1 MKSTI
6 EKLSSNKV
14 KLYIEVEAEKFEEG
28 MKKAYKKM
36 VGRFNI
42 PGFRK
47 GKAPRKI
54 IENYYG
60 GEEIFYDEALQ
71 AIFPEVYG
79 EAIAEHNVQ
88 PVDRPDLNVTEI
100 GTGKVLKMECEV
112 FVRPEVTLG
121 GYKAIKVEKEEV
133 TVSDDDVMAEITRIR
148 ERNARFVE
156 VTDRPAKLDDQVNI
170 NYAGFLGEEQFQG
183 GTAEKYDLTLGSGQF
198 IPGFEDQLVGAEVGA
213 DVDVNV
219 TFPEQYHSE
228 ELAGKAV
235 VFHVHVNSITEKEI
249 PELDEDFVKEV
260 SETANNV
267 DEYKAEI
274 FGDLMTK
281 ASQQADMAFENEV
294 VEKVVDCAE
303 VDIPEAMIEDAIDNM
318 MREMEMRLMYQGMR
332 LADYYK
338 YTGQN
343 EEAVREMYKPQ
354 ADQRVRV
361 QLVLEA
367 VKAAEGIEA
376 SEEDIDAELA
386 KLADQS
392 KQSVEELKKTL
403 TEEDFTYFR
412 NASAVQK
419 TVDFLKETCKA

>member
-1 MKSTI
+1 MKSTM

-60 GEEIFYDEALQ
+60 EEIFYDEAVE
-71 AIFPEVYG
+71 AIFYEVYS
-79 EAIAEHNVQ
+79 AAVAEHNVK
-88 PVDRPDLNVTEI
+88 PVDRPNVNVTEI
-100 GTGKVLKMECEV
+100 GSGKGMTLVCDV
-112 FVRPEVTLG
+112 FVRPEVNLG
-121 GYKAIKVEKEEV
+121 DYKTIKVEKGEV
-133 TVSDDDVMAEITRIR
+133 TVSDDEVMAEITRIR

-156 VTDRPAKLDDQVNI
+156 VTDRAAKLDDQVNI
-170 NYAGFLGEEQFQG
+170 NYAGFLGEEQFEG
-183 GTAEKYDLTLGSGQF
+183 GTAEKYDLTLGSGAF

-219 TFPEQYHSE
+219 TFPEEYHAE
-228 ELAGKAV
+228 NLAGKAV
-235 VFHVHVNSITEKEI
+235 VFHVHVNSITEKEV

-281 ASQQADMAFENEV
+281 ASQQADVAFENEII
-294 VEKVVDCAE
+294 EKVVDAAE
-303 VDIPEAMIEDAIDNM
+303 MDIPAAMIDDAVTNM
-318 MREMEMRLMYQGMR
+318 LRDMEMRLMYQGMR
-332 LADYYK
+332 MADYYK
-338 YTGQN
+338 YTGQT
-343 EEAVREMYKPQ
+343 EESVREMYKPQ
-354 ADQRVRV
+354 AEQRVRTE
-361 QLVLEA
+361 LTIRA
-367 VKAAEGIEA
+367 VMAAENIEA
-376 SEEDIDAELA
+376 SEEEIDAEIA
-386 KLADQS
+386 KLAEQS
-392 KQSVEELKKTL
+392 KKGIEDLKKDL
-403 TEEDFTYFR
+403 TEQDMEYFKDV
-412 NASAVQK
+412 AAVQK
-419 TVDFLKETCKA
+419 TVEFLKETCKA

>member
-1 MKSTI
+1 MKSTM

-42 PGFRK
+42 PGFRR
-47 GKAPRKI
+47 GKAPRKV
-54 IENYYG
+54 IENYY

-88 PVDRPDLNVTEI
+88 AVDRPDLNVTEI

-112 FVRPEVTLG
+112 FVRPDVKLG
-121 GYKAIKVEKEEV
+121 DYKAVKVEKEEIK
-133 TVSDDDVMAEITRIR
+133 VSDDDVMAEITRIR

-235 VFHVHVNSITEKEI
+235 VFHVHVNSITEKEV

-260 SETANNV
+260 SENANTV

-281 ASQQADMAFENEV
+281 ASEQADVAFENEII
-294 VEKVVDCAE
+294 EKVVDSAE
-303 VDIPEAMIEDAIDNM
+303 IDIPEAMIEDAIDNM
-318 MREMEMRLMYQGMR
+318 IRDMEMRLMYQGMR
-332 LADYYK
+332 MADYYK
-338 YTGQN
+338 YTGQS
-343 EEAVREMYKPQ
+343 EESVREMYKPQ
-354 ADQRVRV
+354 AEQRVRT

-367 VKAAEGIEA
+367 IKDAEGIEA
-376 SEEDIDAELA
+376 SQEDIDAELS

-392 KQSVEELKKTL
+392 KQSLEELKKTL
-403 TEEDFTYFR
+403 TEADEKYFKD
-412 NASAVQK
+412 ASAVQK

>member
-1 MKSTI
+1 MKSTM

-60 GEEIFYDEALQ
+60 EEIFYDEALQ

-88 PVDRPDLNVTEI
+88 AVDRPDLNVTEI

-112 FVRPEVTLG
+112 FVRPDVKLG
-121 GYKAIKVEKEEV
+121 DYKAVKGEKEESK
-133 TVSDDDVMAEITRIR
+133 VSDDDVMAEITRIR

-156 VTDRPAKLDDQVNI
+156 ITDRPAKLDDQVNI

-235 VFHVHVNSITEKEI
+235 VFHVHVNSITEKEV

-260 SETANNV
+260 SENANTV

-281 ASQQADMAFENEV
+281 ASEQADVAFENEII
-294 VEKVVDCAE
+294 EKVVDSAE
-303 VDIPEAMIEDAIDNM
+303 IDIPEAMIEDAIDNM
-318 MREMEMRLMYQGMR
+318 IRDMEMRLMYQGMR
-332 LADYYK
+332 MADYYK
-338 YTGQN
+338 YTGQS
-343 EEAVREMYKPQ
+343 EESVREMYKPQ
-354 ADQRVRV
+354 AEQRVRT

-367 VKAAEGIEA
+367 IKDAEGIEA
-376 SEEDIDAELA
+376 SQEDIDAELS

-392 KQSVEELKKTL
+392 KQSLEELKKTL
-403 TEEDFTYFR
+403 TEADEKYFKD
-412 NASAVQK
+412 ASAVQK
-419 TVDFLKETCKA
+419 TVDFLKEICKA

>member
-1 MKSTI
+1 MKSTF

-14 KLYIEVEAEKFEEG
+14 KLYIEVEADKFEVG
-28 MKKAYKKM
+28 MNKAYKKM
-36 VGRFNI
+36 AGRFNI

-47 GKAPRKI
+47 GKAPRKV

-60 GEEIFYDEALQ
+60 EEVFYDEALQ

-88 PVDRPDLNVTEI
+88 PVDRPDLNVLEI
-100 GTGKVLKMECEV
+100 GTGKTLKMECEI
-112 FVRPEVTLG
+112 FVRPDVNLG
-121 GYKAIKVEKEEV
+121 DYKSVKVAKEDAQI
-133 TVSDDDVMAEITRIR
+133 SDDDVMAEITRIR

-156 VTDRPAKLDDQVNI
+156 VTDRAAKLDDQVNI

-183 GTAEKYDLTLGSGQF
+183 GTADNYDLTLGSGTF
-198 IPGFEDQLVGAEVGA
+198 IPGFEDQLVGAEIGA

-281 ASQQADMAFENEV
+281 ANERNEIAYENEV
-294 VEKVVDCAE
+294 IEKVVDAAQIE
-303 VDIPEAMIEDAIDNM
+303 IPEAMIEDAIDNM
-318 MREMEMRLMYQGMR
+318 MRDMEMRLMYQGMR
-332 LADYYK
+332 MADYYK
-338 YTGQN
+338 YTGQK
-343 EEAVREMYKPQ
+343 EEDVREMYKAQ
-354 ADQRVRV
+354 AEQRVRT

-367 VKAAEGIEA
+367 VRDAEGIVA
-376 SEEDIDAELA
+376 TDEDVDAELA

-392 KQSVEELKKTL
+392 KKSVEELKKDL
-403 TEEDFTYFR
+403 TDADVKYFQDV
-412 NASAVQK
+412 ASVQK
-419 TVDFLKETCKA
+419 TVEFLKETCKA